1 MKPSIAHP
9 GLLARIPRL
18 YGPRLTSSPSFYHH
32 VSVRTFT
39 TTRPALSWLL
49 PRAGDKKK
57 TRKGRPRVPTGGS
70 TRGTTLIH
78 GTYGLRLLDHHRRI
92 SAAQL
97 KNGEDTIRKRLR
109 GMKYRLYMRICA
121 NIGVYTSGNEVRMG
135 KGKGRFDYWASR
147 VAVSKVI
154 FELKGELHE
163 KVARE
168 AFRLAGNKMP
178 GQYEFVKKGDPP
190 VMGITKMTDGVTLE
204 TLRRPRR
211 PLPLDQPAE
220 SMSVTTAAPS

>member
-1 MKPSIAHP
+1 MKPSVGHASLMAWRPRFVSSSAKH
-9 GLLARIPRL
+9 IPPYTFLRATGAPPQAPCL
-18 YGPRLTSSPSFYHH
+18 SLPHR
-32 VSVRTFT
+32 RAFT
-39 TTRPALSWLL
+39 TTRATLSWLL
-49 PRAGDKKK
+49 PKAGDKKK

-70 TRGTTLIH
+70 TRGTTLVY

-178 GQYEFVKKGDPP
+178 GTVCRW
-190 VMGITKMTDGVTLE
+190 VVSTTLTDQASTSLS
-204 TLRRPRR
+204 RRATRQSWASRR
-211 PLPLDQPAE
+211 
-220 SMSVTTAAPS
+220 